1 MITVTTTD
9 PAEAEAVRAH
19 MQSLPGGHDY
29 QVYHLGHLVGERRIS
44 GLHEAGSREQQWGN
58 EPETR
63 G

>member
-9 PAEAEAVRAH
+9 PAEAEAMRAH

-29 QVYHLGHLVGERRIS
+29 QVYCLGKLVSERRVA
-44 GLHEAGSREQQWGN
+44 GFREAAARERPWGQ

-63 G
+63 